1 MLDAY
6 SKVPIRAADTPWQP
20 DGRTNLV
27 LAGFLTLLAAVG
39 FASLLRQPRFFDV
52 SPAHMTISLQP
63 FPPAAARKLPSRV
76 TLRPGRAA
84 LVAPRPVPVTAA
96 VPAPTPWLQAMDAAV
111 QADTSGQEGK
121 GTFSSETQTASGD
134 LRRALQASP
143 APQVTQQGEAY
154 HSAYG
159 MTVLKSHGM
168 CGESQMVRTGPAP
181 QDQVLVTSPIAC
193 PGEYKP
199 SMGEELLT
207 WAKKVEQRLPK
218 PPR

>member
-6 SKVPIRAADTPWQP
+6 SKVRIRKADTPWQP
-20 DGRTNLV
+20 DGRMNFV
-27 LAGFLTLLAAVG
+27 LAGFFTLLAVVG
-39 FASLLRQPRFFDV
+39 FASLLRQPRFLDV
-52 SPAHMTISLQP
+52 SPARMTISLQP
-63 FPPAAARKLPSRV
+63 FLPATAGKLPSRV
-76 TLRPGRAA
+76 KLRPGRAA
-84 LVAPRPVPVTAA
+84 LVTPRPVPGVVA
-96 VPAPTPWLQAMDAAV
+96 VPAPIPWQQAMDAAV
-111 QADTSGQEGK
+111 QADTSGQEGN
-121 GTFSSETQTASGD
+121 GTFSLKSQTASGD
-134 LRRALQASP
+134 LQRALQAPP
-143 APQVTQQGEAY
+143 APQTLQQGDAY

-168 CGESQMVRTGPAP
+168 CGESQKVRTGPAP

-207 WAKKVEQRLPK
+207 WAKKVQQHLSK